1 AHLLRHCRDVERGE
15 PHRRPGWPRHHA
27 DRDGG
32 RRARH
37 LRLRCR
43 QRGVLEVPRRALR
56 RGRGRTGGVLR
67 RAGGRGPGFPL
78 VQRLSGGSV
87 HGRRRRARAGRR
99 ARHHRRNRAP
109 GDRAFHHG
117 RRIRRRDALGDDP
130 GDLFQVHRRQAHFP
144 HGAAAP
150 PLRTRRLEGIAGGSA
165 LLDHHHDAGAVRTL
179 DAQAQMMREP
189 AFSLL
194 RKPSAMKLRDKRVLV
209 LGLGDTGLSVAKW
222 ASDQGGL
229 VRVADTRTAAP
240 RKKEFSGELHAG
252 KFKLALL
259 KDVDLVCISPGL
271 SLQEDIVQAAFA
283 RGIPI
288 LGDIELFAWDVRAHA
303 GEKVLA
309 VTGTNGKSTVA
320 ALTGH
325 LLRAARIDCEVA
337 GNIGPPALEALMKRK
352 AKRPQAWVLEL
363 SSYQLETTWALEP
376 EAATLL
382 NLSED
387 HLDRYAGLAE
397 YASAKARIFTGGGVQ
412 LLNRCDSASMAL
424 AQPGRT
430 QVTFGLD
437 APEMPED
444 FGIAGEYLVR
454 GTERIFAAR
463 ELPLAGAHNASN
475 ALAACALAHL
485 AGAPLAALAG
495 GLRSFRGLP
504 HRMQRVA
511 LRGGVEWLD
520 DSKGT
525 NVGATAAALKGLSKK
540 AVLIL

>member
-1 AHLLRHCRDVERGE
+1 
-15 PHRRPGWPRHHA
+15 
-27 DRDGG
+27 
-32 RRARH
+32 
-37 LRLRCR
+37 
-43 QRGVLEVPRRALR
+43 
-56 RGRGRTGGVLR
+56 
-67 RAGGRGPGFPL
+67 
-78 VQRLSGGSV
+78 
-87 HGRRRRARAGRR
+87 
-99 ARHHRRNRAP
+99 
-109 GDRAFHHG
+109 
-117 RRIRRRDALGDDP
+117 
-130 GDLFQVHRRQAHFP
+130 
-144 HGAAAP
+144 
-150 PLRTRRLEGIAGGSA
+150 
-165 LLDHHHDAGAVRTL
+165 
-179 DAQAQMMREP
+179 MMREP

-259 KDVDLVCISPGL
+259 KGVDLVCISPGL
-271 SLQEDIVQAAFA
+271 SLQEEIVQAAFA

-325 LLRAARIDCEVA
+325 LLRAAQIDCEVA

-437 APEMPED
+437 APDMPED

-525 NVGATAAALKGLSKK
+525 NVGATAAALKGLAKK
-540 AVLIL
+540 AVLILGGEGKGQNFAPLVPAIREHALHVLLIGRDAALIEKAIAASGVPAERVASMEKAVRRAAQVAAPGNAVLLSPACASFDMFRDYKHRGDAFAAAVGAL